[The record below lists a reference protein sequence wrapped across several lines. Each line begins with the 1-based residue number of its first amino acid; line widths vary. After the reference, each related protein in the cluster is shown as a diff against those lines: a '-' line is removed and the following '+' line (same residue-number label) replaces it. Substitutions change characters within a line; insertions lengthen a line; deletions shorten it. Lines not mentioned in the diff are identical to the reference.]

1 MALLR
6 YNNWAEASGSVNGT
20 TYSRN
25 RSGNYARNRSTPV
38 NPSAPR
44 QSVIRSIMASLSHT
58 WRNVLTPAQRGLWND
73 YALTLP
79 ALNKIG
85 ESITLTGI
93 NAFIQ
98 LNTWRVARLAIAP
111 VNVPPAVAPSASA
124 SLNSIVLAGNS
135 VAIDVTVTMTAYPA
149 TATLVVQLSRPQSP
163 GITSIK
169 SITGWQDFQRAV
181 VAGSAPQTVTIPQP
195 IGTYHMAARV
205 FLVDTATGIPIWS
218 AVSELSV
225 VSAV

>member
-38 NPSAPR
+38 NPDAPR

-58 WRNVLTPAQRGLWND
+58 WRNVLTPTQRSAWND

-98 LNTWRVARLAIAP
+98 LNTWRVARLGIAAIDDPPGAP
-111 VNVPPAVAPSASA
+111 PSQSA
-124 SLNSIVLAGNS
+124 SLNSIAVAGGS
-135 VAIDVTVTMTAYPA
+135 VAITVTVTMTAYP
-149 TATLVVQLSRPQSP
+149 TSTTLIVQLSRPQSP

-169 SITGWQDFQRAV
+169 SITGWREFERQV
-181 VAGSAPQTVTIPQP
+181 VAGSAPQVISVTTP
-195 IGTYHMAARV
+195 IGDYHVAARV

-218 AVSELSV
+218 AVSELTTVNV
-225 VSAV
+225 V

>member
-6 YNNWAEASGSVNGT
+6 FNNWAEASGSVNGT

-38 NPSAPR
+38 NPEAPR

-58 WRNVLTPAQRGLWND
+58 WRNVLTPTQRGMWND

-79 ALNKIG
+79 ALNRIG

-98 LNTWRVARLAIAP
+98 LNTWRVARLELAP
-111 VNVPPAVAPSASA
+111 TNEPPGAPPSESA
-124 SLNSIVLAGNS
+124 SLNTAVITAGTS
-135 VAIDVTVTMTAYPA
+135 GFDVTVTMSSYP
-149 TATLVVQLSRPQSP
+149 TSTTLIVQMSRPQSP

-169 SITGWQDFQRAV
+169 SITGWREFTRQA
-181 VAGSAPQTVTIPQP
+181 VAGAVPQVIEVAQQS
-195 IGTYHMAARV
+195 GTYHVAARV
-205 FLVDTATGIPIWS
+205 FLVDSSTGIPIWS
-218 AVSELSV
+218 AVTELTPV
-225 VSAV
+225 TII